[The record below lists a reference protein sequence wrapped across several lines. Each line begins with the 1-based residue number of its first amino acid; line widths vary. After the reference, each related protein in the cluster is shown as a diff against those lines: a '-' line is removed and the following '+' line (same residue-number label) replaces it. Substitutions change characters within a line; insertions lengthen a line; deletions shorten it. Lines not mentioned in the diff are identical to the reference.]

1 MGEGCAHFEV
11 LEHEQLESPPDGKTV
26 VEPLPN
32 LGSRSCAAELEHV
45 EIDVEHQT
53 VEVDTHAQ
61 IARTSTTRRSRG
73 NKPMTYRSHTRVET
87 VDQREIEREIEHVE
101 HRNRALDSRDSSA
114 TSSRASSSR

>member
-11 LEHEQLESPPDGKTV
+11 LEHEIVESPPDGKTI

-61 IARTSTTRRSRG
+61 IARTSTTRRSRE
-73 NKPMTYRSHTRVET
+73 KQTDDIPITYLRQT
-87 VDQREIEREIEHVE
+87 VDQRETEREIEHVE
-101 HRNRALDSRDSSA
+101 HRNRALDSRDSNA